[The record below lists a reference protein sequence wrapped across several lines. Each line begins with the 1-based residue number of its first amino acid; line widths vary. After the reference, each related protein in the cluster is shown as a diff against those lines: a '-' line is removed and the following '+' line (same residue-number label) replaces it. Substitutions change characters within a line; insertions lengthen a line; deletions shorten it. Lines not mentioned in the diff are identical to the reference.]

1 MTVSMNFTFK
11 PQIYFFFGNSRSFLG
26 KALISYTS
34 FRFAMLAEI
43 EDSPIGNGSCCF
55 VERRREVPPMAEWSV

>member
-1 MTVSMNFTFK
+1 MTVLMNFTFK
-11 PQIYFFFGNSRSFLG
+11 PQIYFFFGNTRSFLG

-43 EDSPIGNGSCCF
+43 EDSPIGNGGCIF
-55 VERRREVPPMAEWSV
+55 